1 MFLLNDK
8 VKILGVGVNAVTM
21 QEALDRIEKF
31 FEEKKP
37 KIIATANAEM
47 LMRATYDEELK
58 KILNDAELVVP
69 DGAGTVWAA
78 HHLGYQM
85 PERVAGYDLAQELMK
100 RAPEKNRRIYFFGS
114 APNVAE
120 KAKLKAEELYP
131 GIKIVG
137 TRNGFFSADD
147 ESKIISE
154 IKSAQP
160 DLLFAALGVPKQEKF
175 LAKYKD
181 ELNVPVS
188 IGVGGTFDVMAGV
201 MKRAPKWMQ
210 RAKLEWLFRAILQPK
225 RAGRL
230 IALPKFVLKVHSS
243 KQKT

>member
-1 MFLLNDK
+1 MK
-8 VKILGVGVNAVTM
+8 AEILGVGVDSVTM
-21 QEALDRIEKF
+21 NEALNQIENYF
-31 FEEKKP
+31 VERKP
-37 KIIATANAEM
+37 RLIATANAEM
-47 LMRATYDEELK
+47 LMRATQDEELK
-58 KILNDAELVVP
+58 SILNSADLVVP

-78 HHLGYQM
+78 HHLGYDM

-100 RAPEKNRRIYFFGS
+100 NSPAKNRRIYFFGS

-131 GIKIVG
+131 GIQIVG
-137 TRNGFFSADD
+137 TRNGFFTADD
-147 ESKIISE
+147 EPQIIE
-154 IKSAQP
+154 DIKSAQP
-160 DLLFAALGVPKQEKF
+160 DLLLVALGVPKQEKWLF
-175 LAKYKD
+175 KYKD
-181 ELNVPVS
+181 ELQVPVS

-210 RAKLEWLFRAILQPK
+210 KAKLEWLFRAILQPQ

-243 KQKT
+243 KQKQ